1 MYTGPTIDD
10 QPILELLPTDLR
22 DFLLRC
28 NGYVA
33 FHGGLH
39 IRGACLSPSWH
50 SLRYWWLGAGALHLL
65 FPSVDESDVPFGEDG
80 LGDQYLLR
88 GGVVHRLSAE
98 SGDIASLKADLREF
112 DKNVREDPIGYLS
125 LGPLEEFRASGGELM
140 PGQLLNVYP
149 PFVMKESADGVSYR
163 AVPTEERIRFLA
175 QVASQVRGAPEGTKV
190 RFQVED

>member
-1 MYTGPTIDD
+1 MYKGPKIDD
-10 QPILELLPTDLR
+10 QAILELLPLDFR

-39 IRGACLSPSWH
+39 IRGACLNPTWH
-50 SLRYWWLGAGALHLL
+50 SLRYWWLGGEALHRL
-65 FPSVDESDVPFGEDG
+65 FSAVDEDDVPFGEDA
-80 LGDQYLLR
+80 LGDQYVLR

-98 SGDIASLKADLREF
+98 SGELASLGTDLRGF
-112 DKNVREDPIGYLS
+112 DNQVRNDPVGYLS
-125 LGPLEEFRASGGELM
+125 LGPLEEFRASGGKLM

-149 PFVMKESADGVSYR
+149 PFVMKESANGVSYR

-175 QVASQVRGAPEGTKV
+175 DLAAQVRGVPEGTKV
-190 RFQVED
+190 RFRVED